1 MGRPD
6 DIAGAVVFL
15 LSDESRFITG
25 TQIVVDNGFTAV

>member
-25 TQIVVDNGFTAV
+25 TQIVVDKGFTAV